1 MMRGEALVF
10 GWLDALSEDYNGG
23 FWNFYTLTN
32 GGFYMAPAGD
42 KRMRLE
48 VDGNGFSGE
57 MSADAAGIDALV
69 RKLDAALGDDGQLL

>member
-1 MMRGEALVF
+1 MR
-10 GWLDALSEDYNGG
+10 LSEDYNGG

-57 MSADAAGIDALV
+57 MSADAARHRGLPSSRWASS
-69 RKLDAALGDDGQLL
+69 RPRPKAPTPATC